1 MAHTIEVAKSG
12 RASCKT
18 CKQSIAK
25 GDLRFGEEF
34 VNQFTDSGGTSYRW
48 HHLAC
53 AAKKLPMAL
62 KGALEAFDGD
72 VPNRAELDATIE
84 TSKAKAKPAS
94 FPYADRAATGRSKC
108 IVCHEPIAK
117 GELRVAIERE
127 IDTGMMVTKG
137 AGYMHPACVA
147 AWLSGE
153 HAGEMTAELLLQGIE
168 ANSTAMDAAG
178 LAEIRGHVGAGG
190 GAAKSGGSED
200 AAEEDE

>member
-1 MAHTIEVAKSG
+1 MANTIEVAKSG

-18 CKQSIAK
+18 CKQNIAK

-34 VNQFTDSGGTSYRW
+34 VNQFSDSGGTSYRW

-62 KGALEAFDGD
+62 KGALEAYPDD
-72 VPNRAELDATIE
+72 VPNRAELEATIE
-84 TSKAKAKPAS
+84 ASKAKAKPAS

-127 IDTGMMVTKG
+127 IDTGMMQTKG
-137 AGYMHPACVA
+137 AGYMHPACVS
-147 AWLSGE
+147 AWLEGDT
-153 HAGEMTAELLLQGIE
+153 AGEMTGDALLAGIE
-168 ANSTAMDAAG
+168 ANSTAIDAAA
-178 LAEIRGHVGAGG
+178 LSEIRGHL
-190 GAAKSGGSED
+190 GSV
-200 AAEEDE
+200 AAED